1 MSWGYYVL
9 PLLVYSKDKVISPCI
24 LSFPPFKF
32 SSCILYTQSIPRFIK
47 GVTMRVE
54 GTSPQFCVV
63 LCTLLELQFKLLVCG
78 RGCTCQLMGSAHLG
92 HVVKKVYYL
101 FLSCLPF
108 PPQTS
113 VAGGEN
119 LGVILSLQGTRN
131 FSVCLVALYLLKN
144 MWECLSPF
152 SLRNVVLSYTI
163 LGRSLWKALVVI
175 PLCLYL

>member
-1 MSWGYYVL
+1 MHSKLSPIQVSFLYLIYSEHTQIHQGCYYEGGGN
-9 PLLVYSKDKVISPCI
+9 KSPI
-24 LSFPPFKF
+24 LCSA
-32 SSCILYTQSIPRFIK
+32 
-47 GVTMRVE
+47 
-54 GTSPQFCVV
+54 
-63 LCTLLELQFKLLVCG
+63 LQFKLLVRG

-92 HVVKKVYYL
+92 CVVKKLYYL

-113 VAGGEN
+113 PAGGEN

-131 FSVCLVALYLLKN
+131 FSVCLVALHLLMN